1 MESLNIKNNFQ
12 FKGFIPTKKTIEKSK
27 FFYNLVKNDRPATLK
42 NWRYY
47 KKKGIFIWAR
57 LKLSSAS
64 NCSFDISSKDNNAS
78 GSINSLQKQFL
89 NKILK
94 WNQNRQSLEIS
105 LNS

>member
-27 FFYNLVKNDRPATLK
+27 FFYNLVEKRSPSDSKKLAVLQ
-42 NWRYY
+42 
-47 KKKGIFIWAR
+47 KKGNLYMAR